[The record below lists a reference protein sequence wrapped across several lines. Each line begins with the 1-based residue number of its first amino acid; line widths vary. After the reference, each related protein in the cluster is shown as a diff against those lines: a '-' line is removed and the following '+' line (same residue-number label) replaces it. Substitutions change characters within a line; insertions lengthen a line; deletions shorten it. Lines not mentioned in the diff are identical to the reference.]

1 MIKKITYIS
10 LLICGLM
17 QFILNDYADAAGNIG
32 TSGAGF
38 LELGVGSRPIALGE
52 AFTASSGDI
61 NAIYYNPAGLGTLM
75 YPMLSVM
82 HEELILDSRF
92 ENVSVA
98 YPLYSGF
105 LGVSNSVFWVPPFD
119 RIDMEGNKAGTV
131 QFYNA
136 SGTAAYGR
144 SFGFMEAGASVKYI
158 YQKIY
163 NLNLH
168 SAAVDLGILKR
179 MYMFSPFDAPIRNF
193 SIGLSLLNFGTKAKD
208 DQLPRQL
215 RIGTSY
221 YLMDWLGISA
231 DLTESALNNSDLYD
245 FTSGFNESFRVN
257 TGIEATYMNLL
268 ALRAGYRF
276 NDAGTYS
283 FGVGFNYAI
292 ENVSFVVDTAYSD
305 AGVFGPV
312 YSITLSFKLIPKII
326 TKEDE
331 RRAEDYYQKGVR
343 HYIADDI
350 DSAIDAFQEC
360 YDYDPYHKNVKKKV
374 EDLKELK
381 ALKKQEEE
389 MEKEAEKYK

>member
-1 MIKKITYIS
+1 MIKKIIYIT
-10 LLICGLM
+10 LIFCGLI
-17 QFILNDYADAAGNIG
+17 QLILTGDIYASGNVG
-32 TSGAGF
+32 TSGATF
-38 LELGVGSRPIALGE
+38 LELGTGSRPLALGE

-61 NAIYYNPAGLGTLM
+61 NAIYYNPAGLGTM
-75 YPMLSVM
+75 AYPVLSVM
-82 HEELILDSRF
+82 HEELIVDSRF
-92 ENVSVA
+92 ENVSLA

-105 LGVSNSVFWVPPFD
+105 LGLSNSVFWVPQFD
-119 RIDMEGNKAGTV
+119 KIDMEGEKDGTV
-131 QFYNA
+131 QFYNT

-163 NLNLH
+163 NLNIH

-193 SIGLSLLNFGTKAKD
+193 SIGLSLQNFGTKSKD
-208 DQLPRQL
+208 DQLPRLL
-215 RIGTSY
+215 RMGTSY
-221 YLMDWLGISA
+221 YLLDWLGINV
-231 DLTESALNNSDLYD
+231 DLTESARNTSDLYD
-245 FTSGFNESFRVN
+245 FTSGFNESFRIN
-257 TGIEATYMNLL
+257 TGIEATYLNLL

-283 FGVGFNYAI
+283 FGVGFNYAVQ
-292 ENVSFVVDTAYSD
+292 NVAFTIDTSYSD

-343 HYIADDI
+343 NYIADDI
-350 DSAIDAFQEC
+350 DSAIDAFEQC
-360 YDYDPYHKNVKKKV
+360 FDYDPYHRSVKKKI
-374 EDLKELK
+374 EDLKDLK
-381 ALKKQEEE
+381 RLQRQEEE

>member
-1 MIKKITYIS
+1 MIKKIIYIS
-10 LLICGLM
+10 LLFSALAEFL
-17 QFILNDYADAAGNIG
+17 FINDIHAAGNIG
-32 TSGAGF
+32 TSGAQF
-38 LELGVGSRPIALGE
+38 LELGVGSRPLALGE
-52 AFTASSGDI
+52 AFTASSGDL

-75 YPMLSVM
+75 YPVLSVM
-82 HEELILDSRF
+82 HEELIVDSRF
-92 ENVSVA
+92 ENVSA
-98 YPLYSGF
+98 AFPFYSGF
-105 LGVSNSVFWVPPFD
+105 LGISNSVFWVPPFE
-119 RIDMEGNKAGTV
+119 RIDAEGNNAGTV

-168 SAAVDLGILKR
+168 SAACDIGILKR

-193 SIGLSLLNFGTKAKD
+193 SIGLSLLNFGTEAKD
-208 DQLPRQL
+208 DQLPRTL
-215 RIGTSY
+215 RLGTSY
-221 YLMDWLGISA
+221 YLLDWLGINA
-231 DLTESALNNSDLYD
+231 DLTESALNTSDLYD
-245 FTSGFNESFRVN
+245 FTSGFNESFRIN

-283 FGVGFNYAI
+283 FGIGFNYAI
-292 ENVSFVVDTAYSD
+292 RNVSFIIDTSYSD

-312 YSITLSFKLIPKII
+312 YSITLTFKLIPKII

-350 DSAIDAFQEC
+350 DSAIDSFEQSYE
-360 YDYDPYHKNVKKKV
+360 YDPYHKNVKSKID
-374 EDLKELK
+374 DLKELK
-381 ALKKQEEE
+381 ELKKREEE
-389 MEKEAEKYK
+389 MDRETEKYR

>member
-1 MIKKITYIS
+1 MQF
-10 LLICGLM
+10 LLINNAG
-17 QFILNDYADAAGNIG
+17 ASGNIG
-32 TSGAGF
+32 TSGATF
-38 LELGVGSRPIALGE
+38 LELGVGSRPLALGE

-61 NAIYYNPAGLGTLM
+61 NSIYYNPAGLGTLM
-75 YPMLSVM
+75 YPVLSVM

-92 ENVSVA
+92 ENVSLA

-105 LGVSNSVFWVPPFD
+105 LGISNSVFWVPPFD
-119 RIDMEGNKAGTV
+119 RIDAEGNNAGTV

-144 SFGFMEAGASVKYI
+144 SLGFMEVGASAKYI

-193 SIGLSLLNFGTKAKD
+193 NIGLSLLNFGTKAKD
-208 DQLPRQL
+208 DQLPRTL
-215 RIGTSY
+215 RLGTSY
-221 YLMDWLGISA
+221 YLLDWLGINV
-231 DLTESALNNSDLYD
+231 DLIESAMNTSDLYD

-268 ALRAGYRF
+268 SLRAGYRF

-283 FGVGFNYAI
+283 FGAGFNYSI
-292 ENVSFVVDTAYSD
+292 ENVSFVIDTSYSD
-305 AGVFGPV
+305 AGAFGPV

-343 HYIADDI
+343 QYIADDI
-350 DSAIDAFQEC
+350 DSAIEAFEEC
-360 YDYDPYHKNVKKKV
+360 YDYDPYHKSVNKKI

-381 ALKKQEEE
+381 ELKKQEEE
-389 MEKEAEKYK
+389 MEKESEKNR